1 MDYLPWL
8 TPAPHDDPLVAAIR
22 EQCMGVGAHDAT
34 AHGILDLIED
44 SGHGYG
50 ATRTAYADRM
60 RPVQAFAVL
69 APTGALS
76 STSLDFTEA
85 ARRARAIGGLV
96 AGMAI
101 LADHR
106 NVAHPPTLAQPFSE
120 TDRS

>member
-50 ATRTAYADRM
+50 ATATECRRTA
-60 RPVQAFAVL
+60 
-69 APTGALS
+69 
-76 STSLDFTEA
+76 A
-85 ARRARAIGGLV
+85 ARQARRRPLAL
-96 AGMAI
+96 AG
-101 LADHR
+101 R
-106 NVAHPPTLAQPFSE
+106 Q
-120 TDRS
+120 RSRCR